1 MVTLYIDV
9 LSLFWVVS
17 LTLWTFKHIFRTQ
30 NEPFWNEILISE
42 NFERKFFW
50 SFDVFNLFWVSFDD
64 LILKMVVSMALITFL
79 GCLFS
84 VRPKNIFQNFL
95 LTSCFW
101 LLCILTYLVYFGSLL
116 DKTRGQLRLNKNPNS
131 SVLNLNGINVTLSQ
145 NLSHVSVSWKASLM
159 QWSSSP
165 SCRAQAQ
172 WFNVT
177 CLLLWATGQIEI
189 NRLNAKTVLKIMI
202 DNFWILNFKK
212 LLWFSVLTYILRVP

>member
-1 MVTLYIDV
+1 MIQKTIKNDFDY
-9 LSLFWVVS
+9 FG
-17 LTLWTFKHIFRTQ
+17 IFENSR
-30 NEPFWNEILISE
+30 ISK
-42 NFERKFFW
+42 NPKIWKNWSRPMSRKKGWKFFW
-50 SFDVFNLFWVSFDD
+50 CSKIQFKRIFERNFNFSKIWKNFQFWS
-64 LILKMVVSMALITFL
+64 
-79 GCLFS
+79 
-84 VRPKNIFQNFL
+84 
-95 LTSCFW
+95 
-101 LLCILTYLVYFGSLL
+101 LCILTYWVYFGSLL
-116 DKTRGQLRLNKNPNS
+116 DKTRGQLRSNKNPNS